1 MLTALLVVNPRS
13 KFPIPSIYTG
23 NSFPKCCLQS
33 NPVFHFRGKR
43 QPGIFTCTLREA
55 ARTSQSLR
63 LQETRYLISQ
73 KLFSMLTILSS
84 SFKALN
90 LQKKPSVRKPA
101 TISSTNSRQAPQIA
115 AVFAAKCHTV
125 PALSTPQNKCPAM
138 YSIPKGVMQQQ
149 QHPETE

>member
-84 SFKALN
+84 KQFQSFKPTKETECAKTRDYFFYQL
-90 LQKKPSVRKPA
+90 KA
-101 TISSTNSRQAPQIA
+101 SSTNSSCFCSKMPHSSSS
-115 AVFAAKCHTV
+115 FH
-125 PALSTPQNKCPAM
+125 P
-138 YSIPKGVMQQQ
+138 PK
-149 QHPETE
+149 